1 MNIEMIEQE
10 PSTALTLQ
18 QRAAVALGSAQTRL
32 DLAEMA
38 KKSLGITEIKNAAGR
53 AECHSAAMA
62 LADARI
68 AINKTGKA
76 AREDAVKFGKAVI
89 AEEESLIS
97 ITSPEEKRLLALR
110 DAYDAKIAA
119 EKAERERLER
129 ARITAIHERISEI
142 RGYGVLALECRTA
155 GRVQALIDRL
165 TNTEMTGFEEFEE
178 EAKELRAATMVR
190 MEQIHAQKFA
200 EEAERE
206 RVKAEQAAEAARLK
220 AEREELAAQRKA
232 QAEEQERAVAAV
244 RAAAIELADQR
255 AQFEAQQ
262 AALAAQQAAAAAPVV
277 PTAPAEPLAP
287 VSVPTAEID
296 HQEAADTQPPQEE
309 APKAGPTDDEIL
321 WVAAR
326 AVADEFN
333 MTQAQA
339 AKRIEA
345 IFFADVPF

>member
-1 MNIEMIEQE
+1 MNIEMIEQK

-18 QRAAVALGSAQTRL
+18 QRAAVALGSAQIRI

-68 AINKTGKA
+68 AITKTGKA

-129 ARITAIHERISEI
+129 ARITAIHERIAEI

-155 GRVQALIDRL
+155 DRVQGLIDRL
-165 TNTEMTGFEEFEE
+165 AN
-178 EAKELRAATMVR
+178 
-190 MEQIHAQKFA
+190 
-200 EEAERE
+200 
-206 RVKAEQAAEAARLK
+206 
-220 AEREELAAQRKA
+220 
-232 QAEEQERAVAAV
+232 
-244 RAAAIELADQR
+244 
-255 AQFEAQQ
+255 
-262 AALAAQQAAAAAPVV
+262 
-277 PTAPAEPLAP
+277 
-287 VSVPTAEID
+287 AEI
-296 HQEAADTQPPQEE
+296 T
-309 APKAGPTDDEIL
+309 G
-321 WVAAR
+321 
-326 AVADEFN
+326 
-333 MTQAQA
+333 
-339 AKRIEA
+339 
-345 IFFADVPF
+345 VPF